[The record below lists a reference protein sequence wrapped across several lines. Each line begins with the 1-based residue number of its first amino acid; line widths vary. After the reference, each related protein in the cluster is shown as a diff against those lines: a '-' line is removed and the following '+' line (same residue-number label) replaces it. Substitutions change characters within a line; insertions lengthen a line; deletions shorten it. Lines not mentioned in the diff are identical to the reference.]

1 MVRQL
6 VRQLVYTIF
15 VSNNRTS
22 FHLWRKENLIKHQKA
37 SKYYETTC
45 SYQISAYTNSFH
57 FFNKV
62 FPKRVFP
69 VDNGKMALERALM
82 VVAYYIKLFCTEADR
97 RNGILMSLLLL
108 VADNKT
114 FVNNMF
120 LLNMNVK

>member
-1 MVRQL
+1 MKLIVVIKFQL
-6 VRQLVYTIF
+6 TLTVFI
-15 VSNNRTS
+15 
-22 FHLWRKENLIKHQKA
+22 
-37 SKYYETTC
+37 
-45 SYQISAYTNSFH
+45 
-57 FFNKV
+57 FFNKIC
-62 FPKRVFP
+62 PKRVFP
-69 VDNGKMALERALM
+69 VDNGKIALERALM

>member
-1 MVRQL
+1 M
-6 VRQLVYTIF
+6 F
-15 VSNNRTS
+15 VSNNRIS
-22 FHLWRKENLIKHQKA
+22 FHLWRKENLIKHRKV
-37 SKYYETTC
+37 SKYYKTNC

-57 FFNKV
+57 FLNKIC
-62 FPKRVFP
+62 PKRLFP
-69 VDNGKMALERALM
+69 VDNGKIALERAFM
-82 VVAYYIKLFCTEADR
+82 VVTYYIKLFCTEADR